1 MVFSMR
7 DWFAF
12 ALLAFLV
19 FGVWGLCAKV
29 ATNYISS
36 QSVVLF
42 GVVGS
47 LLVGILY
54 ATFLIVTAEFRPELR
69 PLGVAFAV
77 LTGMTGT
84 LGTLFML
91 YSLSR
96 GGKASVVV
104 PMTALYPV
112 LTILLAAFI
121 LREGVT
127 MKQALGMIFAI
138 LAIVLFSR

>member
-1 MVFSMR
+1 MR

-19 FGVWGLCAKV
+19 FGVWGLCAKI
-29 ATNYISS
+29 ATNYVSS
-36 QSVVLF
+36 QSAVLY
-42 GVVGS
+42 GVIGS
-47 LLVGILY
+47 ALVGILY
-54 ATFLIVTAEFRPELR
+54 AAFLIVTAEFQPEFR
-69 PLGVAFAV
+69 PLGVIFAV

-84 LGTLFML
+84 LGTLFVL

-112 LTILLAAFI
+112 LTILLAALL
-121 LREGVT
+121 LREEVT

-138 LAIVLFSR
+138 VAIVLFSR